1 MSNTAAPVGVRLRVD
16 LGSDCS
22 IGPGKIALLE
32 QIERSGSLSK
42 AARIL
47 KMSYRRAWLLL
58 EDLNRTLGQPVTTAS
73 VGGAGGGGAQITPFG
88 RHLAAA
94 FRDIE
99 RAAASAAR
107 ERLDWLLQSGVAAAT
122 APVAPRRAVTRSL
135 NRAGAPLPRAVLS
148 AAAAVTGATA
158 AAGGLNVA
166 TDAGQPASAI
176 SPGPAGPLP
185 KKRGRAVKR
194 S

>member
-1 MSNTAAPVGVRLRVD
+1 MTDSAATVGVRLRID
-16 LGSDCS
+16 IGSGCS

-73 VGGAGGGGAQITPFG
+73 VGGAGGGGARITPFG
-88 RHLAAA
+88 RHVIATFREIENAATGAAA
-94 FRDIE
+94 QQLE
-99 RAAASAAR
+99 
-107 ERLDWLLQSGVAAAT
+107 WLLQSGVAAVPAQ
-122 APVAPRRAVTRSL
+122 VAPRRAVTRSL
-135 NRAGAPLPRAVLS
+135 AK
-148 AAAAVTGATA
+148 VTTATE
-158 AAGGLNVA
+158 
-166 TDAGQPASAI
+166 DPD
-176 SPGPAGPLP
+176 P

-194 S
+194 P